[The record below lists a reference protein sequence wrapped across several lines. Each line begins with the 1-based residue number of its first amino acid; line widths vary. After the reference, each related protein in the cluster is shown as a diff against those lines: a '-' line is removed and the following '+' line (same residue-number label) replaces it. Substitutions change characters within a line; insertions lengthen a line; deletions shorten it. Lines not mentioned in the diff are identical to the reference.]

1 MISHKKKFVFFHIP
15 KCGGSS
21 LISKFKKYRD
31 EEKYKDGHPKLDA
44 IIEMNLKNYFTFT
57 FVRNPYDR
65 LVSAFYYI
73 KNGNTG
79 WYYDKQLKRKLGLRK
94 LNFKDFV
101 KTKLTQDTMSKC
113 HFAPVFGHFVSSDTI
128 SKIDFIGRVENLK
141 SDFKIICNKLE
152 ISNIDIPH
160 KNKSKHKHYTEYY
173 DDETKEIVAKKYAK
187 DIEYFNYKFGE

>member
-1 MISHKKKFVFFHIP
+1 
-15 KCGGSS
+15 
-21 LISKFKKYRD
+21 
-31 EEKYKDGHPKLDA
+31 
-44 IIEMNLKNYFTFT
+44 MNLKNYFTFT

-79 WYYDKQLKRKLGLRK
+79 WYYDKQLKRKLGLGK

-113 HFAPVFGHFVSSDTI
+113 HFAPVFGHFVSPDTI

-160 KNKSKHKHYTEYY
+160 KNKGKHKHYTEYY
-173 DDETKEIVAKKYAK
+173 DDETRQIVAKKYAK
-187 DIEYFNYKFGE
+187 DIEYFGYEFGE